1 MKTILIQQ
9 GTLLTFENGTVQ
21 PVSADLLIRN
31 DKITQIGNKIQ
42 PPEAAEII
50 DATGMI
56 VIPGF
61 VDTHRHLWE
70 TAFKGVAG
78 NQTLMEYLNVVL
90 GGIAPHFEPDDVYTG
105 NLLGALEAINSGIT
119 TVFDWSHIMNSM
131 EHAEAAIQ
139 ALRDSGIRAKFGY
152 GTPGTS
158 VWEWF
163 YESQLKHP
171 VEAKTIRY
179 RLLPSDNEL
188 VTMAL
193 AIRGPEYS
201 TMEVTRHDILLG
213 RKLDLQISMH
223 IGGGTFGP
231 RYNGVQKLYEANLLG
246 ADLNFAHANTLTEN
260 DFNLLARH
268 NCTVSV
274 TPEVELQMGLGL
286 PVTGKAIR
294 NGITC
299 GLGVD
304 VVTATS
310 GNMFD
315 QMKTALQAER
325 AIQNEILY
333 QKGEMPEKLT
343 ITDSD
348 ILKMA
353 TSGGAETLGLS
364 HKTGSLEVGK
374 QADIVLIDTRNISLS
389 PSANPVSSVVL
400 YAKEN
405 NVDSVL
411 IAGKIMKRH
420 GKLAFPGVQQ
430 LLEKARVS
438 ASRILNK
445 QPIEITG

>member
-1 MKTILIQQ
+1 MKTILIQH
-9 GTLLTFENGTVQ
+9 GTVLTLQ
-21 PVSADLLIRN
+21 NGVFVPKVADILVKNGKIVKIENEINHPVD
-31 DKITQIGNKIQ
+31 D
-42 PPEAAEII
+42 EII
-50 DATGMI
+50 DASGMI
-56 VIPGF
+56 VMPGF

-70 TAFKGVAG
+70 TAFKGLAG
-78 NQTLMEYLNVVL
+78 NWTLMEYLNGVL
-90 GGIAPHFEPDDVYTG
+90 GGIAPDFEPKDVYTG

-119 TVFDWSHIMNSM
+119 TIFDWSHIMNSM

-163 YESQLKHP
+163 YESKLKHP
-171 VEAKTIRY
+171 LEAKTVRKK
-179 RLLPSDNEL
+179 LLPSDEEL

-201 TMEVTRHDILLG
+201 TMEVTSHDILLG
-213 RKLDLQISMH
+213 RELGLQVSMH
-223 IGGGTFGP
+223 IGGGAFGP
-231 RYNGVQKLYEANLLG
+231 RYNGVQKLFEAGLLEP
-246 ADLNFAHANTLTEN
+246 DLNFAHANTISEN
-260 DFNLLARH
+260 DFKILANH
-268 NCTVSV
+268 NCSISV

-286 PVTGKAIR
+286 PATGKAIKNR
-294 NGITC
+294 ITC

-315 QMKTALQAER
+315 QMKVALQAER

-353 TSGGAETLGLS
+353 TLGGAQTIGLADR
-364 HKTGSLEVGK
+364 TGSLEVGK
-374 QADIVLIDTRNISLS
+374 QADIILIDTRNISIA
-389 PSANPVSSVVL
+389 PSVNPVSSVVL

-405 NVDSVL
+405 HVDTVMVG
-411 IAGKIMKRH
+411 GKIVKRH
-420 GKLAFPGVQQ
+420 GTLIYPHLQE
-430 LLEKARVS
+430 LMENARKS
-438 ASRILNK
+438 ATRILNK
-445 QPIEITG
+445 KPVKVI

>member
-1 MKTILIQQ
+1 MKTILIQH
-9 GTLLTFENGTVQ
+9 GTVLTFENGTVQ

-31 DKITQIGNKIQ
+31 DRITQIGNKIH
-42 PPEAAEII
+42 PPGDAEII
-50 DATGMI
+50 DANGMI
-56 VIPGF
+56 VMPGL

-70 TAFKGVAG
+70 TAFKGIAA

-90 GGIAPHFEPDDVYTG
+90 GGIAPHFEPGDVYTG
-105 NLLGALEAINSGIT
+105 NLLGALEAINAGIT

-171 VEAKTIRY
+171 LEAKIVRKK
-179 RLLPSDNEL
+179 LLPSDDEL

-231 RYNGVQKLYEANLLG
+231 KYNGVQKLYEADLLG

-260 DFNLLARH
+260 DFNLLSGH

-286 PVTGKAIR
+286 PATGKAIR

-353 TSGGAETLGLS
+353 TSGGAETLGLL
-364 HKTGSLEVGK
+364 HKTGTLETGK
-374 QADIVLIDTRNISLS
+374 QADIILIDTRNISLS

-405 NVDSVL
+405 HVDTVL
-411 IAGKIMKRH
+411 VAGKILKKH
-420 GKLAFPGVQQ
+420 GKLIYPDLQD
-430 LLEKARVS
+430 LLEKARES

-445 QPIEITG
+445 KLVETV